1 MSRSRHQTSPGERPD
16 RSCRLSRRH
25 ILWLLLAAPGM
36 AALLLSTG
44 PAHVAQAGNDPWHLL
59 ADGSHI
65 ALVRHAHAP
74 GTGDPPGFTLGD
86 CASQRNLD
94 SAGRAQARRLGERF
108 RAAGF
113 PAARMFS
120 SQWCRCRET
129 AELMALGPVEE
140 APEALNSF
148 FSAPQREA
156 GARQALLRLVAGLP
170 RTGPPVVFVT
180 HQVNITAVTGIVPA
194 PGEIVVARRQP
205 DGLLALAGRIP
216 PD

>member
-1 MSRSRHQTSPGERPD
+1 MSRYNLQPSRIGGAAPT
-16 RSCRLSRRH
+16 RLRQRRDVLSL
-25 ILWLLLAAPGM
+25 ILVASGLAAG
-36 AALLLSTG
+36 LLSTG
-44 PAHVAQAGNDPWHLL
+44 LSRVAQAGSDPWRLL

-65 ALVRHAHAP
+65 ALVRHANAP
-74 GTGDPPGFTLGD
+74 GTGDPPGFTLAD

-94 SAGRAQARRLGERF
+94 VPGRSQARRLGERF

-113 PAARMFS
+113 PAARLFTS
-120 SQWCRCRET
+120 EWCRCRET
-129 AELMALGPVEE
+129 AELMALGPVEV

-148 FSAPQREA
+148 FSAPHREA
-156 GARQALLRLVAGLP
+156 GARQAMLRLVASLP

-205 DGLLALAGRIP
+205 DGSLALAGRIP

>member
-1 MSRSRHQTSPGERPD
+1 MSRSSLQPSRIEGPAPIRP
-16 RSCRLSRRH
+16 RRRRDV
-25 ILWLLLAAPGM
+25 LWLIWVAAGLAAGLP
-36 AALLLSTG
+36 STG
-44 PAHVAQAGNDPWHLL
+44 PSRVAQAGTDPWRLL
-59 ADGSHI
+59 ADGDHI
-65 ALVRHAHAP
+65 ALVRHANAP
-74 GTGDPPGFTLGD
+74 GTGDPPGFTLAD

-94 SAGRAQARRLGERF
+94 ALGRSQARRLGERF

-113 PAARMFS
+113 PTARLFTS
-120 SQWCRCRET
+120 EWCRCRET
-129 AELMALGPVEE
+129 AELMALGPVEV

-156 GARQALLRLVAGLP
+156 GARQAMLRLVAGLP

-180 HQVNITAVTGIVPA
+180 HQVNVTAVTGFVPA

-205 DGLLALAGRIP
+205 DGSLALAGRIR